1 MSQLI
6 NRYSEGVFIILASP
20 FTENCQLDLSSKD
33 SLVDFYLDSGV
44 SGMTILG
51 IMGKIQTL
59 TADESLTFANH
70 IIIRFSGRIPI
81 VVGVSAASIN
91 NMRRLLQS
99 VMDAGASGVMVA
111 PMPGLCTETKLE
123 QYYKQ
128 VRQALGPEE
137 PICLKDYPQTTGV

>member
-1 MSQLI
+1 
-6 NRYSEGVFIILASP
+6 
-20 FTENCQLDLSSKD
+20 
-33 SLVDFYLDSGV
+33 
-44 SGMTILG
+44 
-51 IMGKIQTL
+51 
-59 TADESLTFANH
+59 
-70 IIIRFSGRIPI
+70 
-81 VVGVSAASIN
+81 
-91 NMRRLLQS
+91 MRRLLQS